1 MGEATL
7 EATVIPNVR
16 DDAGWLE
23 LGGRVGARNSES
35 CGYVFTVQH
44 TGFGDSWDV
53 DLRGRQT

>member
-1 MGEATL
+1 MSEATL
-7 EATVIPNVR
+7 EATAILHVR

-35 CGYVFTVQH
+35 RGYVFMVQH
-44 TGFGDSWDV
+44 IGFGDSSDV